1 MRRRCGSSL
10 NQLARDRHL
19 HRSSVC
25 KVLGRENQRAVKPPW
40 PTEEFMLC
48 YRKNFSANGT
58 GVLPSSNFCHQILP
72 MEDLSELFPLLLVSR
87 QGDRLESD
95 LSAEWQDPSPALAA
109 VTARHR
115 GGTPPPPQL
124 ADSVPLARYQ
134 LLRSFSPRTRSRYRV
149 AGAGKVTISL
159 PRKGDSGDRS
169 RRSRTVCPLRTQ

>member
-95 LSAEWQDPSPALAA
+95 RSGAVSRMARPVASSCSGDSTPSRRDPATPATRRLGPS
-109 VTARHR
+109 RPLP
-115 GGTPPPPQL
+115 TPEIILP
-124 ADSVPLARYQ
+124 ANT
-134 LLRSFSPRTRSRYRV
+134 F
-149 AGAGKVTISL
+149 SL
-159 PRKGDSGDRS
+159 PCGRCRQGYHFASA
-169 RRSRTVCPLRTQ
+169 